1 MPHFA
6 ASDLVLHYV
15 PLSHKKD
22 ARLIW
27 VNDLQV
33 TTLRYTLQKATTTMA
48 KKFNLCIIFL
58 CRLLQKSRL
67 KHMNS
72 IVMRDGLRNEV
83 AKQQRI
89 EEEMHEEREQQK
101 MDIAKLNTMINQSEE
116 QMTKLRNRYEK
127 AITHRNER

>member
-1 MPHFA
+1 MFDWGLYCFIFLL
-6 ASDLVLHYV
+6 DLLGCTFISF
-15 PLSHKKD
+15 L
-22 ARLIW
+22 
-27 VNDLQV
+27 
-33 TTLRYTLQKATTTMA
+33 TLQASSINDKYGLSLTPHL
-48 KKFNLCIIFL
+48 FPF
-58 CRLLQKSRL
+58 RLLQKSRL

-89 EEEMHEEREQQK
+89 EEEMHAEREQQK